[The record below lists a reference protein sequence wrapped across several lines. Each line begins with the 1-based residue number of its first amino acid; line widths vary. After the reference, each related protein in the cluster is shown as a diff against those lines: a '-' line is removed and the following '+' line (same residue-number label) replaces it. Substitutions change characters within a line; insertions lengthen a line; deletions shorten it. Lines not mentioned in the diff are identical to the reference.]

1 MPADILY
8 RFTERHSAPA
18 LATGKEWE
26 LVLIEAGWSKNRGE
40 GGLQRYYPADVLRKA
55 VKMFEGLPANIFL
68 FGDKLDHLPEDAI
81 KRMPGGYAA
90 NNVGWYHKVRYG
102 KFTRPNGQEGEGI
115 IAQLHVMEGCEWL
128 RKNMRDAWDHG
139 QTDLYQFSI
148 DAEGTAEK
156 GAVDG
161 KPAEIVTSIDSATSE
176 DVVSRAAAGGGLL
189 RLVASQDGEV
199 AMSTAEATVFELLK
213 EHRPMWLDGFE
224 EADEGQDE
232 TEHVVHILE
241 TNLAQ
246 AEDELR
252 DLPEDATRQRLEEQA
267 RGVKTLGSV
276 IRMLRGGKAQE
287 AMKLLQNWIAVYPVM
302 QRGTAQSRAGGFYS
316 FPYGAPQSGYP
327 GAGALKPYGTTPP
340 ARQAASEPE
349 EDPMDE
355 ANKAVLDRIAKLEQ
369 EVAVREACLRVK
381 ERVSESG
388 LPKPGQARVMA
399 LVEPRLT
406 EVTDEEVDT
415 AIQSERD
422 YIASLKESGKPTGLG
437 NANAPTVDAQVVKDQ
452 YEKYVS
458 AFMGYFANEDQDGI
472 PRFRTL
478 REAYAVIAEAA
489 GKRVPYDVESQS
501 RAIWMAV
508 QSAISPSEFMPMAE
522 HLEHLRESWSGIV
535 AGAPKRF
542 RESIDTATLPVA
554 FGDAFDRRL
563 QAQYTQDPRQ
573 DYKELATT
581 TESLKDL
588 NNKKRI
594 IRVGALDDLPV
605 VAEKA
610 TYNEL
615 TPVTPTEEE
624 AQLGVDKHGGTVI
637 VSWESILADEDNFI
651 RTIPDRMALA
661 AIRTLQ
667 KAVFDLLESNPVFA
681 ATGNNFISSGH
692 NNIVV
697 GTLTFPNLVLAIE
710 QMRNQKELDSN
721 EKLGLRPDTLW
732 VPVELEQEAVEIL
745 ESDVKITSTEDSTV
759 RSFINR
765 LGLKIRVSLALGL
778 VAGTTD
784 QAYLTVRKGDSEG
797 IAVGF
802 LNGREAP
809 EVFRQSPM
817 DTPNV
822 GLAFSSDQMTLKI
835 RHVWGV
841 IPVDFRFV
849 QGLIP

>member
-1 MPADILY
+1 MPADILH
-8 RFTERHSAPA
+8 RFIERHSAPA

-40 GGLQRYYPADVLRKA
+40 DGHPRYYPPDVLREATKL
-55 VKMFEGLPANIFL
+55 FEGLPANIFL
-68 FGDKLDHLPEDAI
+68 FGDKLDHLPDEAV

-102 KFTRPNGQEGEGI
+102 KFKRPNGKEGEGI

-128 RKNMRDAWDHG
+128 RKNMRDAWEHG
-139 QTDLYQFSI
+139 QTELYQFSI

-161 KPAEIVTSIDSATSE
+161 QPAEIVTSIDSATSE
-176 DVVSRAAAGGGLL
+176 DVVSRGAAGGGLL
-189 RLVASQDGEV
+189 RLVASQDGES
-199 AMSTAEATVFELLK
+199 AMTTAEFTLLDLLT
-213 EHRPMWLDGFE
+213 EHRPTWLDGFE
-224 EADEGQDE
+224 KADEGQDE
-232 TEHVVHILE
+232 TERAIHVLE
-241 TNLAQ
+241 ANLAQ
-246 AEDELR
+246 AEDEMR
-252 DLPEDATRQRLEEQA
+252 ELPDDANPQRLAEQA
-267 RGVKTLGSV
+267 RGVKTLAGV
-276 IRMLRGGKAQE
+276 IRMLRGSKLQE
-287 AMKLLQNWIAVYPVM
+287 AMKLLQNWIAVYPATE
-302 QRGTAQSRAGGFYS
+302 RGTTESRLGGSYS
-316 FPYGAPQSGYP
+316 FPYGSPQSGNP
-327 GAGALKPYGTTPP
+327 GAGSLKPHAPTPP
-340 ARQAASEPE
+340 ARQAASAPE
-349 EDPMDE
+349 EDPMSE
-355 ANKAVLDRIAKLEQ
+355 ANQTMLDRITKLEQ
-369 EVAVREACLRVK
+369 ELAAREARLRVK

-399 LVEPRLT
+399 VVEPRLT

-437 NANAPTVDAQVVKDQ
+437 NANAPTVDAKVEKDQ
-452 YEKYVS
+452 HEKYVS

-472 PRFRTL
+472 PRFRSL

-489 GKRVPYDVESQS
+489 GRRVPYDVMSQS
-501 RAIWMAV
+501 RAIWMAI
-508 QSAISPSEFMPMAE
+508 QSAISPSEHMPASE
-522 HLEHLRESWSGIV
+522 HLQNLRESWSGII

-542 RESIDTATLPVA
+542 RESIDTASLPVA
-554 FGDAFDRRL
+554 FGEAFDRRL

-573 DYKELATT
+573 DWKELASSV
-581 TESLKDL
+581 ESLKDL
-588 NNKKRI
+588 NNKKHI
-594 IRVGALDDLPV
+594 IRVGALDDLPI

-651 RTIPDRMALA
+651 RTIPDRMAVA

-667 KAVFDLLESNPVFA
+667 KAVFDPLESNPVFA
-681 ATGNNFISSGH
+681 ATSNNFISAGH

-697 GTLTFPNLVLAIE
+697 GTLTFANLVTAVE
-710 QMRNQKELDSN
+710 QMRNQTELDSN

-745 ESDVKITSTEDSTV
+745 ESDVKVTAAEDSTL
-759 RSFINR
+759 RSFLNK
-765 LGLKIRVSLALGL
+765 LGLKIRVSLGIGL

-784 QAYLTVRKGDSEG
+784 QAYLTSRKGDSEG

-841 IPVDFRFV
+841 IEVDFRFV